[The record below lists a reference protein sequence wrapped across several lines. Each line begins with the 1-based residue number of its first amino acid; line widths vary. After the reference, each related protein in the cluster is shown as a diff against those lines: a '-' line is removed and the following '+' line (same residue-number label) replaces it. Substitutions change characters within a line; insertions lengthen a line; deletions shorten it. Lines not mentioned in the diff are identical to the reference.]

1 MSDNWMSITSGI
13 EPLDFHW
20 NPTRNSVSTLDRYE
34 IQCVSRGNEME
45 FSMRCINTPS
55 SPPPMQASV
64 LHIEDQITPHDPFS
78 PMSSHHEKAITITGA
93 VITVSTTRKEA
104 DDTSG
109 KTAIDLFSGAEI
121 PVSLYRIV
129 PDQDEAIKA
138 ALDEALLKADCIVF
152 TGGTGLTPDDRT
164 IEAVTP
170 HFEKVMDGFGEIF
183 RQKSIAEVGTAVILS
198 RATAGV
204 IQGRAVFCIPGST
217 KAVRLAVEEIIIP
230 QIRHIISHAN
240 PR

>member
-1 MSDNWMSITSGI
+1 VQ
-13 EPLDFHW
+13 EPE
-20 NPTRNSVSTLDRYE
+20 P
-34 IQCVSRGNEME
+34 
-45 FSMRCINTPS
+45 
-55 SPPPMQASV
+55 
-64 LHIEDQITPHDPFS
+64 HIEDQITTGDPFS
-78 PMSSHHEKAITITGA
+78 HMSSHHEKPITITAA

-109 KTAIDLFSGAEI
+109 RTASALFSGAGI
-121 PVSLYRIV
+121 PVSFYRIV
-129 PDQDEAIKA
+129 PDHDEAIKA
-138 ALDEALLKADCIVF
+138 ALDDALLTANCIVF

-164 IEAVTP
+164 IEAVAP
-170 HFEKVMDGFGEIF
+170 VFEKVMDGFGELF
-183 RQKSIAEVGTAVILS
+183 RQKSVAEVGTAVILS

-230 QIRHIISHAN
+230 QIRHIISHAG